1 MEQVLLLL
9 RLLHRDWDLCKMD
22 SIIYYKAQLGCTL
35 FIQSVSLSLLRLV
48 SKKALSVIY
57 LVAYVCPTFQL
68 EYLERDTTVFAFP
81 DLRSGHMRRH
91 R

>member
-1 MEQVLLLL
+1 MIGIFVRWILL
-9 RLLHRDWDLCKMD
+9 
-22 SIIYYKAQLGCTL
+22 YYKAQSGCTL

-68 EYLERDTTVFAFP
+68 EYLERDTVVFAFP
-81 DLRSGHMRRH
+81 DLRSGNMQRH